1 MHNIRTLQLLAF
13 ACSLASLSAAAQA
26 KSQSPIVG
34 EATLVI
40 GGARLWAEDGSSQ
53 PVERGTPVRVGD
65 RLETAAGGHVHL
77 RFVDGGR
84 LSIRPASR
92 LQVESYS
99 HTPGQ
104 PQLGAIKFR
113 LDEGV
118 ARSITG
124 AWGEAARERFRLNTP
139 VAAIG
144 VKGTDFIVRADA
156 DTTAATVY
164 SGAIALTPL
173 ASGCGASVGPC
184 INGHERMLSAD
195 MKGQMLELTRSQAAP
210 TLVAVAEPVASSLG
224 RVARLER
231 ATVTTSSS
239 GDTIVIAAAP
249 RPAVPRVKRS
259 QPCPARPRCS
269 SLCCGNACS
278 NGKAPPTSACRAACG
293 RCWCR
298 RSSAATCRP
307 ARRCHPAATWP
318 ISCAL
323 PATPWCSPISGH
335 FVHDGVLEGR
345 AAPPSMDGGP
355 ASSVDHVRWDE
366 RLRFRP
372 SRQRNIVKPRDW
384 QKQPYPFVY
393 GQFDQDLFPTAE
405 WRECCIKALS
415 VLDIRSWAPDLITHD
430 DPALIEQIR
439 TQVLP
444 RRGVWADADEIVL
457 TNGAQQ
463 ALYLLADLLV
473 GARTTVGIE
482 DPGYPDARNI
492 FAIRTPKLVGLPVDE
507 YGVPVDDRLSQCD
520 YVYVTPSHQYPLGRV
535 LSASVKSMLADK
547 RDDKGDS
554 CMGATIPACFHHGA
568 VHFFGPV
575 GEKGYRRNNGSQRP
589 QDAFHPANP

>member
-13 ACSLASLSAAAQA
+13 ACSLASLGAAAQA

-53 PVERGTPVRVGD
+53 PVERGTPVRVGE
-65 RLETAAGGHVHL
+65 RIETAAGGHVHL

-173 ASGCGASVGPC
+173 SSGCGASVGPC

-210 TLVAVAEPVASSLG
+210 TLVAVAEPVANSLG

-231 ATVTTSSS
+231 ATVTTSSG
-239 GDTIVIAAAP
+239 GDTVVVAAAP
-249 RPAVPRVKRS
+249 RPAESAVAEAPSAKV
-259 QPCPARPRCS
+259 
-269 SLCCGNACS
+269 LGTES
-278 NGKAPPTSACRAACG
+278 NGANVAAYVPPAPPPEVSPPPPPPVEPPVVQPPSPPSPPPPPAVVEPPAPILPPQVTQLAWARYA
-293 RCWCR
+293 WTP
-298 RSSAATCRP
+298 RSSADDFSHSAAEAIKAGLEKVATTVNYALYRVP
-307 ARRCHPAATWP
+307 ADAAGMAGAWASQLATGP
-318 ISCAL
+318 VVDFRLANAAASLAPSSGKPVQNVNVLDGSLRVDFARSEFATQLNLENPSMGFQQISAAGNVTSNGTFQAANSNATVAGGLSGHLQDAGYTFEKAL
-323 PATPWCSPISGH
+323 PAGKLTGITLW
-335 FVHDGVLEGR
+335 GR
-345 AAPPSMDGGP
+345 
-355 ASSVDHVRWDE
+355 
-366 RLRFRP
+366 
-372 SRQRNIVKPRDW
+372 
-384 QKQPYPFVY
+384 
-393 GQFDQDLFPTAE
+393 
-405 WRECCIKALS
+405 
-415 VLDIRSWAPDLITHD
+415 
-430 DPALIEQIR
+430 
-439 TQVLP
+439 
-444 RRGVWADADEIVL
+444 
-457 TNGAQQ
+457 
-463 ALYLLADLLV
+463 
-473 GARTTVGIE
+473 
-482 DPGYPDARNI
+482 
-492 FAIRTPKLVGLPVDE
+492 
-507 YGVPVDDRLSQCD
+507 
-520 YVYVTPSHQYPLGRV
+520 
-535 LSASVKSMLADK
+535 
-547 RDDKGDS
+547 
-554 CMGATIPACFHHGA
+554 
-568 VHFFGPV
+568 
-575 GEKGYRRNNGSQRP
+575 
-589 QDAFHPANP
+589 

>member
-210 TLVAVAEPVASSLG
+210 TLVAIAEPVASSLG

-249 RPAVPRVKRS
+249 RPAESAVAEAPSAKV
-259 QPCPARPRCS
+259 
-269 SLCCGNACS
+269 LGTES
-278 NGKAPPTSACRAACG
+278 NGANVAAYVPPAPPPEVSPPPPPVEPPVVRPPPPPPAVVEPPAPILPPQVTQLAWARYAWAPK
-293 RCWCR
+293 
-298 RSSAATCRP
+298 SSADDFSHSAGEALKAGLEKVATTVNYTLYRAP
-307 ARRCHPAATWP
+307 TDVASIAGAWAGQLAAEPVVDFRLANAAASLTPGNYKPVQNVNVLDGSLRVDFARSEFASRLNLENPSMGFQQISATGNVTSNGTFQATTSNAT
-318 ISCAL
+318 IAGGLSGHLQDAGYTFEKAL
-323 PATPWCSPISGH
+323 PA
-335 FVHDGVLEGR
+335 GVLTGITLWGR
-345 AAPPSMDGGP
+345 
-355 ASSVDHVRWDE
+355 
-366 RLRFRP
+366 
-372 SRQRNIVKPRDW
+372 
-384 QKQPYPFVY
+384 
-393 GQFDQDLFPTAE
+393 
-405 WRECCIKALS
+405 
-415 VLDIRSWAPDLITHD
+415 
-430 DPALIEQIR
+430 
-439 TQVLP
+439 
-444 RRGVWADADEIVL
+444 
-457 TNGAQQ
+457 
-463 ALYLLADLLV
+463 
-473 GARTTVGIE
+473 
-482 DPGYPDARNI
+482 
-492 FAIRTPKLVGLPVDE
+492 
-507 YGVPVDDRLSQCD
+507 
-520 YVYVTPSHQYPLGRV
+520 
-535 LSASVKSMLADK
+535 
-547 RDDKGDS
+547 
-554 CMGATIPACFHHGA
+554 
-568 VHFFGPV
+568 
-575 GEKGYRRNNGSQRP
+575 
-589 QDAFHPANP
+589 